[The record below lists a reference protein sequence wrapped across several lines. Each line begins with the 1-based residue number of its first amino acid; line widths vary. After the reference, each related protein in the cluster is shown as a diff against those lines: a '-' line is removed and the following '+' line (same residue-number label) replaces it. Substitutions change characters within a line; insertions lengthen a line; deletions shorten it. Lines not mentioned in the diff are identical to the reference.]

1 MSENLAMISDGKKF
15 LWDGQLYDSEE
26 SALIAEQSYHNDNF
40 EVRVVQR
47 EGYYLLYTR
56 RAVTDIAVAAS

>member
-1 MSENLAMISDGKKF
+1 MISDGRKF
-15 LWDGQLYDSEE
+15 MWDGQLYDTEE
-26 SALIAEQSYHNDNF
+26 SALAAEQSYHNDNF

-56 RAVTDIAVAAS
+56 RVDTNSIVAAS

>member
-1 MSENLAMISDGKKF
+1 MSENLAMISDGRKF
-15 LWDGQLYDSEE
+15 MWDGQLYDTEE
-26 SALIAEQSYHNDNF
+26 STLAAEQSYHNDNF

-56 RAVTDIAVAAS
+56 RVDTNSIVAAS

>member
-1 MSENLAMISDGKKF
+1 MSANLAMVSDGKKF
-15 LWDGQLYDSEE
+15 MWDGQLYDSEE
-26 SALIAEQSYHNDNF
+26 SALVAEQSYHNDNF

-56 RAVTDIAVAAS
+56 RVVREIVVAAS